1 MTTGAGFA
9 PNPRSCA
16 LAVSE
21 AVEHAI
27 RRKNARKD
35 RSGFSKGQ
43 HSHELKF
50 VGHSAPASAPSAQT
64 PRHPAVMEKKP
75 DRQRQIDRA
84 GTH

>member
-1 MTTGAGFA
+1 MTTGVGAGLG

-16 LAVSE
+16 CAVSE
-21 AVEHAI
+21 AVEHSI
-27 RRKNARKD
+27 RKKNARKD

-50 VGHSAPASAPSAQT
+50 VGCPSLRALAQISPLPT
-64 PRHPAVMEKKP
+64 VMEKKP

-84 GTH
+84 STH